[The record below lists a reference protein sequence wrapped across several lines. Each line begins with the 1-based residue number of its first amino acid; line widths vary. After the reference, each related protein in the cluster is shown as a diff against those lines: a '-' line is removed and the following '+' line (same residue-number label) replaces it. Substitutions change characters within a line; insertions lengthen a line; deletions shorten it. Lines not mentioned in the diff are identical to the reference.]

1 VNIQT
6 IDRTFE
12 IIPDPDPISAPEQP
26 PVLSARGLS
35 KRVGHR
41 LANDRIDLEVRSG
54 EILVLLGDNGSG
66 KSTLIDLLAGAVM
79 PDSGTISTAC
89 TKNEADLER
98 VKSGCVGRA
107 LAKGVAMV
115 PRRLALAGKL
125 NGLDNIQLGT
135 ESFWKPFRNH
145 GIARGKISE
154 LKDKLELHVDLSIP
168 VCRLSAGDRFRV
180 ALLRTLYRKPRV
192 VLLDEPMAMLT
203 PQDGAI
209 LIRALKHLSELGI
222 AVVMAT
228 RKPEEA
234 IAVGHRIVVLRGGTK
249 VADVAAETQD
259 QQTLFGF
266 LTGHPINKPTLG
278 YQATGKTI
286 LELVKADVESHDQRA
301 CLKEISLTVRAGE
314 IIGIAGTSGNGQ
326 ETLTGLISGVV
337 SPTGGK
343 IKLFGRVPRQMS
355 PARFVRIGVGR
366 VPQDCR
372 HHGVVASLSIA
383 DNLVLEDLRTSDF
396 ETNGFLKT
404 AAIRAHATRMLAGYG
419 IDAPSIDTPTS
430 ELSEGDIQKLVL
442 ARVLDRNPY
451 FIIAD
456 HPTRGLDLRTQNE
469 VHRRLVTERAKGT
482 AILLISED
490 VDELLTLS
498 DWIGVLYEGRLT
510 IPQPTRAFDRE
521 SLGFM
526 MGGHGSLAQ
535 DWSGWGG
542 AA

>member
-12 IIPDPDPISAPEQP
+12 IIPDPDPISGPEQA
-26 PVLSARGLS
+26 PVLSARGLT

-41 LANDRIDLEVRSG
+41 LANDNIDLEVRPG

-79 PDSGTISTAC
+79 PDKGTISTAC
-89 TKNEADLER
+89 TKNEADLKR
-98 VKSGCVGRA
+98 VRSGCVGRA

-135 ESFWKPFRNH
+135 ESFWKPFRNSA
-145 GIARGKISE
+145 IASQRISE
-154 LKDKLELHVDLSIP
+154 LKDKLELHVDLSVP

-192 VLLDEPMAMLT
+192 VLLDEPTAMLT

-209 LIRALKHLSELGI
+209 LIRALKNLSELGI

-234 IAVGHRIVVLRGGTK
+234 IAIGHRIVVLRGGTK
-249 VADVAAETQD
+249 VADVAAGTQD

-286 LELVKADVESHDQRA
+286 LELVKVDVESHDQRA

-337 SPTGGK
+337 SPTRGK
-343 IKLFGRVPRQMS
+343 IKLFGRIPRQMN
-355 PARFVRIGVGR
+355 PARFVRVGIGR
-366 VPQDCR
+366 IPQDCR
-372 HHGVVASLSIA
+372 HRGVVANLSVA
-383 DNLVLEDLRTSDF
+383 ENLLLEDLRTSDF
-396 ETNGFLKT
+396 ESSGFLKT
-404 AAIRAHATRMLAGYG
+404 AAIRAHATRMLSGYG

-482 AILLISED
+482 AMLLISED

-510 IPQPTRAFDRE
+510 IPQPTGAFDRE